1 MSEKDLEINFV
12 KKNYHRN
19 KYAAL
24 RRKCIKEYFHNLTD
38 NKIATREKFCNFL
51 RHCLDTKEIVQD

>member
-1 MSEKDLEINFV
+1 MSEKDLEKNFV

-38 NKIATREKFCNFL
+38 NKIATREKFRNFL